1 MSVTYYVTMPFIRTE
16 EGSAPGQAQEC
27 PGEGA
32 AIRRAEVM
40 SRDPTNVAALAFKR
54 TGDPG
59 AGSFSDAV
67 VLKKFGEVPD
77 NLDEL

>member
-40 SRDPTNVAALAFKR
+40 SRDPTNVAVGEIGEGGVFVEAH
-54 TGDPG
+54 
-59 AGSFSDAV
+59 SFW
-67 VLKKFGEVPD
+67 
-77 NLDEL
+77 